1 MPSKPPLVITDR
13 TMAHLRACKAQQLT
27 KTEAA
32 AELGVHLM
40 TLNKAIKKASP
51 RVQQE
56 LARMWPHG
64 GYRHGKSKHEQPQVK
79 WLTRP
84 WRTAA

>member
-1 MPSKPPLVITDR
+1 MPSKPPLVVNDSV
-13 TMAHLRACKAQQLT
+13 MAHLRACKAQGLT
-27 KTEAA
+27 KTESAE
-32 AELGVHLM
+32 ELGVHLM

-64 GYRHGKSKHEQPQVK
+64 GYRHGNRTTEKPQVK